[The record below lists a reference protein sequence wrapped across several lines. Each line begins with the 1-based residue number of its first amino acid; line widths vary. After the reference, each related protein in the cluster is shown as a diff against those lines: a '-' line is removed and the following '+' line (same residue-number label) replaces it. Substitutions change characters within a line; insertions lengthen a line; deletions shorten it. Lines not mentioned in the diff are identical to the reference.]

1 MRILRIADAPHALI
15 WIKPRWQ
22 RYLLPIRYQT
32 CFHCTST
39 TGFPDTGLALRQTC
53 QSGVWRSSAP
63 YHGVYSYVGNFKGAY
78 NGRNTS
84 GKQYRIF
91 VSGGNPPSQKIN
103 FGNSDNCI
111 NTFSLVASV
120 DGYTVANSVD
130 GNSQWN
136 KSGSISFDVPDGS
149 AFSVISNGMMAYGCD
164 FGSFTLLRYQ

>member
-1 MRILRIADAPHALI
+1 MSGVRQPH
-15 WIKPRWQ
+15 
-22 RYLLPIRYQT
+22 
-32 CFHCTST
+32 T
-39 TGFPDTGLALRQTC
+39 TGFTRMWAILKVRITEETRP
-53 QSGVWRSSAP
+53 
-63 YHGVYSYVGNFKGAY
+63 
-78 NGRNTS
+78 GRNTS